1 MWGELYS
8 RLEQGVAETTA
19 AVAAVL
25 AMGCALICVSLAGW
39 VAVVVVSL
47 LPLASGFMLVK
58 ARLSLEAD
66 PLAAVGGEGR
76 EAPAWASERHARLE
90 GAHERAR
97 QNSLASLRAFGREGL
112 GILVASAVI
121 CHAGSFLPTDASL
134 GVYQVAIVFAAVLGL
149 AIALVGILTPR
160 RFNLQ
165 FLYRWMCPFVMACLA
180 CLVWFPVPLGGE
192 VAFVG
197 SIGARLAFCLLT
209 QVYFARIAG
218 EGRFTPLQAFG
229 LGWISLHLGDLAGVT
244 FNVRTLHLAPSF
256 AGSAS
261 CALLLSLVLV
271 VVVKF
276 ALNGERTFAGQALP
290 PPRCEHVGSGGGCE
304 RPRGFAGSEDAPCLC
319 NRSGAH

>member
-1 MWGELYS
+1 M
-8 RLEQGVAETTA
+8 RQ
-19 AVAAVL
+19 
-25 AMGCALICVSLAGW
+25 LAGK
-39 VAVVVVSL
+39 AGRPRHGPVSATRGSRV
-47 LPLASGFMLVK
+47 PTSAPVRTRWHPCGPSG
-58 ARLSLEAD
+58 AR
-66 PLAAVGGEGR
+66 
-76 EAPAWASERHARLE
+76 
-90 GAHERAR
+90 
-97 QNSLASLRAFGREGL
+97 GL

-319 NRSGAH
+319 NRSGAPLTRISP